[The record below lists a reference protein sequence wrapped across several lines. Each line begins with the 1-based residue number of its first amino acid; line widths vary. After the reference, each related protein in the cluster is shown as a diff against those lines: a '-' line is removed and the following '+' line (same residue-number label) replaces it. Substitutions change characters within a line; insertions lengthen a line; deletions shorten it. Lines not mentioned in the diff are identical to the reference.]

1 MLQGISELTGPI
13 KLSIWPMAI
22 EGVRQTWM
30 LPSRDVRLSRGETGN
45 KSGQNN
51 CKLGKVL

>member
-1 MLQGISELTGPI
+1 MLHGINELTGPI

-51 CKLGKVL
+51 CKLG